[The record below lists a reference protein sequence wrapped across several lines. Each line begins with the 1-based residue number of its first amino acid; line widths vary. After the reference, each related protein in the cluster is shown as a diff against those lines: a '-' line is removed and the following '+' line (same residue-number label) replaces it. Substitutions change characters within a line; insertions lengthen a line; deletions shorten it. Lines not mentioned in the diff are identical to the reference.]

1 VSDLWCRNCNIE
13 TNADICPVCGA
24 ATSEELPVEIHWCP
38 HCRVPIINLVSQ
50 PDKGTCPVCGS
61 KTKFISPDLRPVFPE
76 ERLLVEMLLDKT
88 PNEWKNCSVWASKN
102 RYYIDGTSISMPNS
116 IYQRGDADAI
126 AARLQEFRSTNSSEV
141 FDQSIALFIKANQR
155 RLDFLKD
162 EAYQFINHAA
172 AGFAPEQIV
181 ASFSGGK
188 DSTVTADLAIK
199 ALSNPSLVH
208 IFGDTTLEFPATT
221 EYAERY
227 RKSHPEAIFQIA
239 CNDEQDFYEVCNDI
253 GPPARMMR
261 WCCSMFKTGPITRVI
276 NSLYGSEQILT
287 FYGIRKA
294 ESVSRSKYNRI
305 EDSADAVKIKQ
316 QTVASPIFFW
326 KDIDIWLYILAE
338 KIDFNDAYRLGYD
351 RVGCWC
357 CPNNTPRAQFLSNIY
372 MPDRSKAWRK
382 FLVSFA
388 ERIGKPD
395 PEAYVDAGKWKARQG
410 GNGLESAGDV
420 KIKFT
425 NCTAEDHAKI
435 YRLARPFDDEL
446 TGMFVP
452 FGRIAPELGRKLLR
466 EVVVLDNRTNVPIL
480 SLQPFTQDGYD
491 YAVKVRT
498 MNVADHDDLQ
508 RMVGYQVRKFNA
520 CRKCL
525 KCESVCR
532 AGAISISSAGY
543 YIDPAKCVHCKA
555 CVTAKYIDGGC
566 MMDKYL
572 RTK

>member
-1 VSDLWCRNCNIE
+1 M
-13 TNADICPVCGA
+13 CGE
-24 ATSEELPVEIHWCP
+24 ATVEDLPVEIRWCSRCKIP
-38 HCRVPIINLVSQ
+38 VINTISQ
-50 PDKGTCPVCGS
+50 PDKGICPLCGK
-61 KTKFISPDLRPVFPE
+61 KTKYLSADLRPVFPE
-76 ERLLVEMLLDKT
+76 ERLLIELILGKE
-88 PNEWKNCSVWASKN
+88 PHLWRSYSVWACNN
-102 RYYIDGTSISMPNS
+102 RYYVDGKPISIPNS
-116 IYQRGDADAI
+116 VYETYDADQI
-126 AARLQEFRSTNSSEV
+126 AAALQNGKPSNSYDT
-141 FDQSIALFIKANQR
+141 FDSNIQLFIKANQR

-162 EAYQFINHAA
+162 EAFQFIQQAA
-172 AGFAPEQIV
+172 SKYEPEQIV
-181 ASFSGGK
+181 ISFSGGK

-208 IFGDTTLEFPATT
+208 IFGNTTLEFPTT
-221 EYAERY
+221 TKYAERY
-227 RKSHPEAIFQIA
+227 RTAHPEAIFQIA
-239 CNDEQDFYEVCNDI
+239 RNDDQNFYDVCDDI

-261 WCCSMFKTGPITRVI
+261 WCCSMFKTGPITRII

-287 FYGIRKA
+287 FYGIRKS

-326 KDIDIWLYILAE
+326 KDIDIWLYILGE
-338 KIDFNDAYRLGYD
+338 NIDFNEAYRLGYD

-357 CPNNTPRAQFLSNIY
+357 CPNNTPRAQALSRIY
-372 MPDRSKAWRK
+372 MPEQSKAWRD
-382 FLVSFA
+382 FLLSFA
-388 ERIGKPD
+388 KRIGKPD
-395 PEAYVDAGKWKARQG
+395 PEVYVDTGKWKARQG
-410 GNGLESAGDV
+410 GNGLTSANDV

-435 YRLARPFDDEL
+435 YRLVRPFDDEL
-446 TGMFVP
+446 MGMFVP
-452 FGRIAPELGRKLLR
+452 FGRVAPELGKKILR
-466 EVVVLDNRTNVPIL
+466 EVIVLDSRTNVPIL

-498 MNVADHDDLQ
+498 MNVADHDNLQ
-508 RMVGYQVRKFNA
+508 RMVGYQIRKFNA

-525 KCESVCR
+525 KCESICR

-543 YIDPAKCVHCKA
+543 YIDPAKCIHCKA
-555 CVTAKYIDGGC
+555 CMTAKYIDGGC